1 MSKYYQKKDT
11 IPIAI
16 KGIEYECPGENLAK
30 LMGLAKQNVEDE
42 WMENN
47 EVPGAVFSVS
57 DYADAIE
64 EEARELYRC
73 DKGLPKTIVV
83 QATMDK
89 KEAESLTMSRVI
101 AMVTPELPEGV
112 KVHSFAASGMA
123 TPKDKMDYR
132 VYKAFTDMLD
142 RKEFE
147 KILAL
152 SKLNYSF
159 HNMMSVYAKKPNAT
173 IVRGFQTWKNEFNR
187 IPTAGSGIPIVAIS
201 VPTLK
206 AAAISSDQ
214 DIVDFAKK
222 HYSWLQTKAFTKKVD
237 ALRKDAAAGKD
248 LYGPTWYKEMT
259 VFDVSDTNVIPGQED
274 VIDKILNFDKKAVRG
289 LDDTEKAILQKV
301 NAAENIPPSQDAFLA
316 LNAYAEEF
324 FAYRTKEIVGIG
336 NPYPEQGLGHT
347 VEKLLFIGLCS
358 EQMNYGLSDTVSKEL
373 QRAFNSARYTDKQFL
388 FEYMMKRATALNK
401 QWTQAYKAAES
412 VLSRAASHNKDTDKT
427 M

>member
-11 IPIAI
+11 MPVAI
-16 KGIEYECPGENLAK
+16 KGIEYECPGAELVK
-30 LMGLAKQNVEDE
+30 LMPLAKQNVEDE

-47 EVPGAVFSVS
+47 EDPNAVFLVS

-83 QATMDK
+83 EAAMDK
-89 KEAESLTMSRVI
+89 KEAESLSPAQVVKLV
-101 AMVTPELPEGV
+101 APELPEDV
-112 KVHSFAASGMA
+112 KIHSFAASGQA

-132 VYKAFTDMLD
+132 VFKAFTDMLD
-142 RKEFE
+142 RKEFA
-147 KILAL
+147 KVLSL

-187 IPTAGSGIPIVAIS
+187 VPNAGSGIPIVAIS
-201 VPTLK
+201 VPSLK
-206 AAAISSDQ
+206 ATAITCDQ

-222 HYSWLQTKAFTKKVD
+222 HYSWLQTKAFTKKMD
-237 ALRKDAAAGKD
+237 SLRKDAAAGKD

-259 VFDVSDTNVIPGQED
+259 VFDVSDTTVIPGKED
-274 VIDKILNFDKKAVRG
+274 VIDKVLNFDKKAVRG
-289 LDDTEKAILQKV
+289 LDDTERAILQKV
-301 NAAENIPPSQDAFLA
+301 NAGENIPPAADAYLA

-336 NPYPEQGLGHT
+336 NPYPEEGLGHT

-373 QRAFNSARYTDKQFL
+373 QRTFNSARYTDKQFL
-388 FEYMMKRATALNK
+388 FEYMMRRATALNK
-401 QWTQAYKAAES
+401 QWSLAYKAAEKEIS
-412 VLSRAASHNKDTDKT
+412 KTAAHKKSEKT
-427 M
+427 ML